1 MLVLANQY
9 LLNGN
14 YKSTFIST
22 LQVSIFNMINTNQS
36 FYKDKQLLFEIMY
49 EIIQLFL
56 FEKLR

>member
-22 LQVSIFNMINTNQS
+22 LQVSIFNVINTNQS

-49 EIIQLFL
+49 KIIQLFL